1 MVPLCSLKVS
11 NMNERIKQLAEQ
23 AAGTKKYVPPVWQ
36 FFDDELE
43 TLVKLVAKECVTI
56 IESQRVS
63 VGNSPAG
70 ELACEWTMDALRDC
84 RDEIKDHFG
93 L

>member
-1 MVPLCSLKVS
+1 
-11 NMNERIKQLAEQ
+11 MNERIKQLAEQ

-43 TLVKLVAKECVTI
+43 TLVKLVAQECVTI
-56 IESQRVS
+56 IESQKVS

>member
-1 MVPLCSLKVS
+1 MK
-11 NMNERIKQLAEQ
+11 ERIKQLAEQ

-43 TLVKLVAKECVTI
+43 TLVKLVAQECVTI
-56 IESQRVS
+56 IESQKVS

>member
-1 MVPLCSLKVS
+1 
-11 NMNERIKQLAEQ
+11 MNERIKQLAEQ